1 MPSTEPRDDGDSA
14 RRPDTSLTAS
24 AVTTRFE
31 RRLASGHWLLASAPI
46 VPAAMSSWKE
56 NGAAYLIPGGLF
68 CAVMIPAAVMHAAAE
83 GDSPQACAGRIA
95 DVLEGPVFYDPSA
108 FRQEGGYTA
117 ILPASAALVWRV
129 PSTVLHP
136 SRRLLLVPAPD
147 RCEPVGGRPWWVVP
161 LESPGLLCA
170 PQLVACFA
178 GLGRR
183 RIVPAGGELQ

>member
-1 MPSTEPRDDGDSA
+1 
-14 RRPDTSLTAS
+14 
-24 AVTTRFE
+24 
-31 RRLASGHWLLASAPI
+31 
-46 VPAAMSSWKE
+46 MSSWKE